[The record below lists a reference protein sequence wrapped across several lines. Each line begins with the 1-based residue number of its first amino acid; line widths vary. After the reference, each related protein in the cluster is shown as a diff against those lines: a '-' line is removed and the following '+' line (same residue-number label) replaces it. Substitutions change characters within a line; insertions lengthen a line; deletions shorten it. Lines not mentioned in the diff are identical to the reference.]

1 LNPAP
6 VSVIVPAFNAGRTLA
21 ATLASIQAQ
30 RPSPMQIVVV
40 DDGSTDDTAAVALAT
55 TGGWA
60 GSALVRLTNGG
71 VASAM
76 NAGLAAARCDWVA
89 FLDADDLWEP
99 DCLHKQLTHL
109 AAHPGLDA
117 SVGGMTEFVCPS
129 LASAEAARLRPRP
142 PQTAWVAGAT
152 LVRRTVFSQA
162 GLFNPALRL
171 GCWID
176 WVDRARR
183 AGATFGEHRGLVMR
197 RRLHPASLSM
207 SQAARDGALLQVA
220 RLAIARRRA
229 AA

>member
-1 LNPAP
+1 MTQNL

-30 RPSPMQIVVV
+30 SLAPVQIVVV
-40 DDGSTDDTAAVALAT
+40 DDGSTDDTAALAEVGALP
-55 TGGWA
+55 
-60 GSALVRLTNGG
+60 GSELIRLANSG

-76 NAGLAAARCDWVA
+76 NAGLAAARGDWVA

-99 DCLHKQLTHL
+99 DCLQSQL
-109 AAHPGLDA
+109 AHVSANPGLDA
-117 SVGGMTEFVCPS
+117 CVGGVTEFVCPS
-129 LASAEAARLRPRP
+129 LGSAEAARLRPRP
-142 PQTAWVAGAT
+142 PQTAWLAGAT
-152 LVRRTVFSQA
+152 LVRRAVFGQA

-183 AGATFGEHRGLVMR
+183 AGASFGEHPQLLMR

-207 SQAARDGALLQVA
+207 SQAAREGALLQVA
-220 RLAIARRRA
+220 RLAIARRREPA
-229 AA
+229 

>member
-1 LNPAP
+1 MNQNL

-30 RPSPMQIVVV
+30 RPAPVQIVVV

-55 TGGWA
+55 AGALA
-60 GSALVRLTNGG
+60 GSTLIRLTHNG
-71 VASAM
+71 VAGAM
-76 NAGLAAARCDWVA
+76 NAGLTAARGDWVA

-99 DCLHKQLTHL
+99 DCLQSQLAHL
-109 AAHPGLDA
+109 SAHPGLDA
-117 SVGGMTEFVCPS
+117 GVGGVTEFVCPS
-129 LASAEAARLRPRP
+129 LGGAEAARLRPRP
-142 PQTAWVAGAT
+142 PQTAWLAGAT
-152 LVRRTVFSQA
+152 LVRRSVFSQA

-171 GCWID
+171 GCWLD

-183 AGATFGEHRGLVMR
+183 AGATFGEHRQLVMR

-207 SQAARDGALLQVA
+207 SHAARDGALLQVA

>member
-1 LNPAP
+1 MTQNL

-30 RPSPMQIVVV
+30 SLAPAQVVVV
-40 DDGSTDDTAAVALAT
+40 DDGSTDDTAALAEAGALA
-55 TGGWA
+55 
-60 GSALVRLTNGG
+60 GSELIRLANSG

-76 NAGLAAARCDWVA
+76 NAGLAAARGDWVA

-99 DCLHKQLTHL
+99 ACLQSQL
-109 AAHPGLDA
+109 AHVSANPGLDA
-117 SVGGMTEFVCPS
+117 CVGGVTEFVCPS
-129 LASAEAARLRPRP
+129 LSAADAGRLSPRP
-142 PQTAWVAGAT
+142 PQTAWLAGAT
-152 LVRRTVFSQA
+152 LVRRTIFERVGA
-162 GLFNPALRL
+162 FNPALRL

-183 AGATFGEHRGLVMR
+183 AGASFGEHQRLVMR

-207 SQAARDGALLQVA
+207 SQAAREGALLQVA

>member
-1 LNPAP
+1 LNQNL

-21 ATLASIQAQ
+21 ATLASIQSQ
-30 RPSPMQIVVV
+30 SLTPLQIVVV
-40 DDGSTDDTAAVALAT
+40 DDGSTDDTAAVAEAGALA
-55 TGGWA
+55 GGE
-60 GSALVRLTNGG
+60 LIRLANSG

-76 NAGLAAARCDWVA
+76 NAGLAAARGDWVA

-99 DCLHKQLTHL
+99 DCLQNQLEHL
-109 AAHPGLDA
+109 SANPGQDAA
-117 SVGGMTEFVCPS
+117 VGGVTEFVCPS
-129 LASAEAARLRPRP
+129 LGSEDAARLRPRP
-142 PQTAWVAGAT
+142 PQTAWLSGAT
-152 LVRRTVFSQA
+152 LVRRAVFSQT

-183 AGATFGEHRGLVMR
+183 AGASFGEHPQLVMR

-220 RLAIARRRA
+220 RLAIARRREA
-229 AA
+229 A